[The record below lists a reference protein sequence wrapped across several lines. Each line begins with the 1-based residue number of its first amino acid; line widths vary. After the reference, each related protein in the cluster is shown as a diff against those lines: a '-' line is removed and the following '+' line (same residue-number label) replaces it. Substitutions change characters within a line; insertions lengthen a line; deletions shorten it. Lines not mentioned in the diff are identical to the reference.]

1 MMLTEILRDCEYMGR
16 GAESTLGRGSIGP
29 ALDIKGIA
37 YDSRKVKGDYLFV
50 AIRGENFDG
59 HDFLEKAIAQGA
71 VAVAHEENIYKQ
83 SPDIRYIQVN
93 NGRKALACMAN
104 NFYERPSESLG
115 IIGITGTNGK
125 TTTSYLLKSII
136 ETTGETVGLI
146 GTIQYMIK
154 DQVFPA
160 PHTTPESPEFQC
172 LLKEML
178 LSGCR
183 FVVSEVSSHA
193 LAQYRVDGTAFHT
206 AIFTNLT
213 RDHLDFHK
221 TMDEYFHAKARLF
234 TELLVRTG
242 TAVINL
248 DDVSG
253 LNLSM
258 AMRAGEGGPGQIIT
272 YGIETQADLLARDI
286 TNSFEGL
293 RFTVLFRGD
302 AYEILSPLTG
312 MPNVYNILAAAGAAV
327 SLGIPWE
334 AIIQGIR
341 NASCIRGRFE
351 KVEAGQEFLCIID
364 YAHTEDALER
374 LIRTAR
380 ELLDKKSTARAAHTA
395 PRIITV
401 FGCGG
406 DRDRGKRPKM
416 GEIATKLSDFV
427 IITSDNPRSEEPGTI
442 IRDIEDGVTGKNY
455 LVEVDRREAICKAVY
470 MAREGDIV
478 LVAGKGHEEYQ
489 EIKSAKHR
497 FSDREVIEE
506 VLKVRPGI

>member
-1 MMLTEILRDCEYMGR
+1 MMLKEILRDCEYKGR
-16 GAESTLGRGSIGP
+16 GAESKLGRESIEP
-29 ALDIKGIA
+29 VLDIKGIA

-71 VAVAHEENIYKQ
+71 VAVAHEENICKQ

-104 NFYERPSESLG
+104 NFYERPSESLSL
-115 IIGITGTNGK
+115 IGITGTNGK
-125 TTTSYLLKSII
+125 TTTSYLLKSIL
-136 ETTGETVGLI
+136 ETSGETVGLI

-160 PHTTPESPEFQC
+160 VHTTPESPEFQC

-258 AMRAGEGGPGQIIT
+258 AMRAGEGEPGQIIT

-286 TNSFEGL
+286 MNSFEGL
-293 RFTVLFRGD
+293 RFTVSFRGD
-302 AYEILSPLTG
+302 SYEILSPLTG

-327 SLGIPWE
+327 SLGIPWG

-341 NASCIRGRFE
+341 NASRIRGRFE

-380 ELLDKKSTARAAHTA
+380 ELLDKKSTAGAAHAA

-427 IITSDNPRSEEPGTI
+427 IITSDNPRSEEPDAI

-455 LVEVDRREAICKAVY
+455 LIEVDRREAICKAVY